1 MMVFKRKQIVILALI
16 LMIVVAGYLQYSY
29 RQGSTSANTEGKL
42 GEAVYV
48 DNEIENDRT
57 GWN

>member
-1 MMVFKRKQIVILALI
+1 MMVFKRKQIVVLSLV

-29 RQGSTSANTEGKL
+29 KKSSISVNSKDNEKL

-48 DNEIENDRT
+48 ENVYS
-57 GWN
+57 